1 MCFVL
6 SEDSP
11 PSVVDSM
18 TVLLMP
24 LLCALKHQWAYTC
37 LSVLLFADFALKL
50 ILNAITTG
58 ANIIKGRV
66 YGNTMINLT
75 VANSKVCV
83 VMCCVL
89 HGESAYG
96 IYGGACQ
103 VLVECLFML

>member
-1 MCFVL
+1 M
-6 SEDSP
+6 
-11 PSVVDSM
+11 
-18 TVLLMP
+18 
-24 LLCALKHQWAYTC
+24 C

-83 VMCCVL
+83 VMRCVL
-89 HGESAYG
+89 HGVCLRMASMV
-96 IYGGACQ
+96 
-103 VLVECLFML
+103 VLARCWLNVFFMLLYCMCQHVWFHFGTCALLLRTDCCLVWLVT